1 MKINMMQ
8 NKIAHTLLRHIVT
21 QQYQFAF
28 FVVVNVHSTLPRCR
42 VFNKNSV
49 SWQSLPAIFNVNSLP
64 TFLGNY
70 LSLSRVFMCFTELK
84 KKKINDV
91 CVLFKHSNNLC
102 SRGQDFKIFPETSC
116 LWCLQVAP
124 YIVNLRRKWWRMWSS
139 LFWSLFCVCRYTI
152 TGYRYLLLGVC
163 SFEWNKKR
171 FRLSPGNVNK
181 QNYRYLLVGVI

>member
-8 NKIAHTLLRHIVT
+8 NKIAHTLLSHIVT

-49 SWQSLPAIFNVNSLP
+49 SWQNLPAIFNVNLLP

-84 KKKINDV
+84 KKKLMMSV
-91 CVLFKHSNNLC
+91 FCSNTLIIC
-102 SRGQDFKIFPETSC
+102 APEAKISKFFQKLHAFGAC
-116 LWCLQVAP
+116 KLHL
-124 YIVNLRRKWWRMWSS
+124 I
-139 LFWSLFCVCRYTI
+139 
-152 TGYRYLLLGVC
+152 
-163 SFEWNKKR
+163 
-171 FRLSPGNVNK
+171 
-181 QNYRYLLVGVI
+181 

>member
-8 NKIAHTLLRHIVT
+8 NKIAHTLLSHIVT

-49 SWQSLPAIFNVNSLP
+49 SWQNSLP

-84 KKKINDV
+84 KKKLMMSV
-91 CVLFKHSNNLC
+91 FCSNTLIIC
-102 SRGQDFKIFPETSC
+102 APEAKISKFFQKLHAFGAC
-116 LWCLQVAP
+116 KLHL
-124 YIVNLRRKWWRMWSS
+124 I
-139 LFWSLFCVCRYTI
+139 
-152 TGYRYLLLGVC
+152 
-163 SFEWNKKR
+163 
-171 FRLSPGNVNK
+171 
-181 QNYRYLLVGVI
+181 